1 MKKITAGDIMHVYG
15 SFGQGSDYSV
25 RLVVRMEDEVDGDIL
40 RKSVESAANRYPYL
54 LLRMKRDDNEIF
66 YEDNDE
72 PIAVLNQK
80 ERVTL
85 GAKETGYHM
94 WAVCYFE
101 DKIFLDFYHGLCD
114 GTGMYMVLSTMLYY
128 YTKQKYGDVESEGIR
143 TLDDEITPDE
153 YLDPLDQLPEIDISN
168 IPSLKLKPAFSLVE
182 DGGFTPCEQRLFD
195 VVIPEKDFLKFS
207 SANDAS
213 PGVMVSILLA
223 RTIDRLFPDRDKGI
237 MGSYIIN
244 ARPMLHAPNT
254 HHNCVNTVFFDYSDK
269 IKAMPFDRQC
279 TAYRGKTF
287 IQSDEERIQKTMTVS
302 ASRNKAIAKATPT
315 VEAKM
320 QTYGMMLS
328 GGRKLFTCMVSYVG
342 KWKYP
347 SVGKH
352 IKEFWT
358 HVPNANGLLVEI
370 AAVNGKIFLTMH
382 QNFEEDTVV
391 RAFEKEL
398 TENGISFET
407 TEMLN
412 DVAHMELPEKV

>member
-15 SFGQGSDYSV
+15 SFGQNSDYNV
-25 RLVVRMEDEVDGDIL
+25 RLVIRMEDEIDGEML
-40 RKSVESAANRYPYL
+40 QKAVTSASRRYPYL
-54 LLRMKRDDNEIF
+54 LLKMKRDDNEIF
-66 YEDNDE
+66 YEENDE

-80 ERVTL
+80 ESVIL

-94 WAVCYFE
+94 WAVCYYE
-101 DKIFLDFYHGLCD
+101 DKIYLDFYHGLCD
-114 GTGMYMVLSTMLYY
+114 GTGMYMVLSTILYY
-128 YTKQKYGDVESEGIR
+128 YTTQKYGDVESEGIR
-143 TLDDEITPDE
+143 TLEDEIIPKE
-153 YLDPLDQLPEIDISN
+153 YIDPQDLLPEIDISN
-168 IPSLKLKPAFSLVE
+168 IPSSNLEPSFSLIE
-182 DGGFTPCEQRLFD
+182 DGGFTPGKQKLYD
-195 VVIPEKDFLKFS
+195 MVIPEKDFLKFS

-223 RTIDRLFPDRDKGI
+223 RTIDKLFPERDKGI

-244 ARPMLHAPNT
+244 ARPMLHAPET
-254 HHNCVNTVFFDYSDK
+254 HHNCVHTVFLDYSDK
-269 IKAMPFDRQC
+269 IKKLPFDRQC

-287 IQSDEERIQKTMTVS
+287 IQSDEERIQKVMTVS
-302 ASRNKAIAKATPT
+302 SSRNKTIAKATPS
-315 VEAKM
+315 VEGKI

-328 GGRKLFTCMVSYVG
+328 GGRRLFTCMVSYVG

-358 HVPNANGLLVEI
+358 HVPNANGFLVEI

-382 QNFEEDTVV
+382 QNFEEDTLV

-398 TENGISFET
+398 TENGINFET

-412 DVAHMELPEKV
+412 DVAHLDLPGKV